1 MVNVDA
7 RPFPWPFTATYDLR
21 ATYTPT
27 THHTPTPPPL
37 TPEALHPHP
46 HIPTW
51 NHAIT
56 RAPAP
61 PLPPP
66 PLLRPPL
73 AHPPPSPSIPPP
85 SLGRGRDGPKRKSV
99 VLLVPE
105 RKSMPFVNA
114 ALLEG
119 HRYGVGKLRSVAFQ
133 RRIDDLLE
141 VLRSKMAAMKAQVE
155 APCLSEFSDGHGL
168 GVNIDTASQP
178 CM

>member
-1 MVNVDA
+1 MGALLPFLNAALLEGHRYGAGKLRSRAFQRRVDDLLARSCRKMVDVDP

-51 NHAIT
+51 THAIT

-66 PLLRPPL
+66 PLLHPPL
-73 AHPPPSPSIPPP
+73 AHPPPSPSTP
-85 SLGRGRDGPKRKSV
+85 SASPGAATMGPNLDRRAKF
-99 VLLVPE
+99 LID
-105 RKSMPFVNA
+105 A
-114 ALLEG
+114 ICEG
-119 HRYGVGKLRSVAFQ
+119 GTS
-133 RRIDDLLE
+133 RRPSI
-141 VLRSKMAAMKAQVE
+141 RR
-155 APCLSEFSDGHGL
+155 
-168 GVNIDTASQP
+168 
-178 CM
+178 

>member
-1 MVNVDA
+1 MVNVDP

-51 NHAIT
+51 THAIT

-66 PLLRPPL
+66 PLLHPPL
-73 AHPPPSPSIPPP
+73 AHPPPSPSTHTHRRARPRWAQI
-85 SLGRGRDGPKRKSV
+85 SV
-99 VLLVPE
+99 GERNFLL
-105 RKSMPFVNA
+105 MPFA
-114 ALLEG
+114 KATLSEG
-119 HRYGVGKLRSVAFQ
+119 HQYGVGKLWCAAFQ
-133 RRIDDLLE
+133 RRIDDLLK
-141 VLRSKMAAMKAQVE
+141 VLRSQMVQVGGFHSLPYGKE
-155 APCLSEFSDGHGL
+155 NRLRVKP
-168 GVNIDTASQP
+168 
-178 CM
+178 